1 MTGWSE
7 QRRMAHHA
15 SVRKEY
21 YDGLGVDPNTCT
33 MYVVTADQV
42 PAPPEP
48 DVEARLPPPT
58 LVMDTM
64 SYRRSTFRLLRVAKK
79 YQKRLH

>member
-1 MTGWSE
+1 
-7 QRRMAHHA
+7 MAHHA

-58 LVMDTM
+58 LVMDASGLPSDYDEWQEGTRKDYIMSTM
-64 SYRRSTFRLLRVAKK
+64 PAYD
-79 YQKRLH
+79 